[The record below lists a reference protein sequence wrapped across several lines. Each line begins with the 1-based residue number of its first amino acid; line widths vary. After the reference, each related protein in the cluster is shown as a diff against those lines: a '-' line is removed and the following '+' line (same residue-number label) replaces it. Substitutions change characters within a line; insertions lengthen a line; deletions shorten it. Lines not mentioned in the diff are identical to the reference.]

1 MVAMTQMHDV
11 LVVGGGISG
20 SVAAIA
26 ASRNRAK
33 TLVVE
38 QYGFLGGML
47 TAAGVGPM
55 MTFHAGDTQVVQGI
69 TGELIDRLVAKG
81 KSPGHIFDTTG
92 YTYTVTPFDV
102 EGMKHELE
110 IMLLESG
117 GNILYHTMLAGV
129 KVENN
134 EIANITVCNKAGLST
149 LTAKVY
155 IDATGDADLSAWAG
169 VEFTKGRKSD
179 GLSQP
184 MTMNIKVRKVNI
196 ERVKDYIKG
205 NPQEFPRLKGNTAI
219 VDKAPRLSIGGFV
232 TTLKDAQAKEEI
244 SFMREDLL
252 FFETNNPGEVIIN
265 TSRIIRED
273 STDPWSLSR
282 AEIKGR
288 KQVRELEAFL
298 KNRIQGF
305 ENSEVVYSGPAIGVR
320 SSRQIKGLYTL
331 TKEDL
336 LSGKKFEDVI
346 AHSGYP
352 IDVHPPEG
360 ERTEKERQARLSK
373 DKFHAKQGHL
383 CQIPYRCLVNNR
395 VLNLIT
401 VGRSISAD
409 FEAQG
414 AIRTTPIVGA
424 IGHAGGVAASIAAL
438 KNINLP
444 DVDAKAVQQMLLD
457 QEAYLEVP

>member
-1 MVAMTQMHDV
+1 MTQMYDV
-11 LVVGGGISG
+11 IVVGGGISG
-20 SVAAIA
+20 SMAAIA
-26 ASRNRAK
+26 ALRNGAK

-55 MTFHAGDTQVVQGI
+55 MTFHAGETQVVQGI
-69 TGELIDRLVAKG
+69 TGELIDRLVAKE

-117 GNILYHTMLAGV
+117 GNILYHTMLGDV
-129 KVENN
+129 DVENSK
-134 EIANITVCNKAGLST
+134 ITGIVVCNKAGLSR
-149 LTAKVY
+149 LTAKVFV
-155 IDATGDADLSAWAG
+155 DATGDADLSAWAG

-179 GLSQP
+179 GLAQP
-184 MTMNIKVRKVNI
+184 MTMNIRVRNVNI
-196 ERVKDYIKG
+196 ERVKDFIKS

-232 TTLKDAQAKEEI
+232 KTLKDAQAKQEI
-244 SFMREDLL
+244 SFKREDLL

-265 TSRIIRED
+265 TSRILRED
-273 STDPWSLSR
+273 STEPWSLSR
-282 AEIKGR
+282 AEIEGR
-288 KQVRELEAFL
+288 RQVRELEAFL
-298 KNRIQGF
+298 KNRIRGF

-336 LSGKKFEDVI
+336 LSGKMFEDVI

-360 ERTEKERQARLSK
+360 ERTEKERQERLSE
-373 DKFHAKQGHL
+373 DKFHAKEGHL
-383 CQIPYRCLVNNR
+383 CHIPYRCLINSE
-395 VLNLIT
+395 VLNLVT

-414 AIRTTPIVGA
+414 AIRTTPIAGA
-424 IGHAGGVAASIAAL
+424 IGHAGGVAASISAL
-438 KNINLP
+438 EDIDLP
-444 DVDAKAVQQMLLD
+444 DIDAKTVQQVLQD
-457 QEAYLEVP
+457 QGAYLEIP